1 MALES
6 IDAADETIH
15 KSNDSCGGY
24 GCRNGGSGDV
34 PAEKHSLF
42 DEEVPGG
49 SFYHD
54 ASDIKI
60 SFVNSRLISPLD
72 IPKIPVTTVA
82 NMQTLVDFETLSQS
96 EYVTTSGPAIA
107 LAERQTDVSFD
118 NLSQPK
124 TPTPTKCPIIAT
136 DESWIDTNPENS
148 LQPECSIMHEQL
160 PRHIDLGFRLVETF
174 NGISFPRAPYSKEC
188 DLIRRYFENDLLGI
202 TFHPPFLVLRMDPLP
217 PKPWPLTVAKLP
229 VWITHKSSIELPPF
243 VGYQGTMDEALLL
256 QLGPIAPWRV
266 PCENIFDIII
276 GRLIWVKLGV
286 LSLAFLGNRWLVTLE
301 GEFPPIDTLPAQAG
315 GLLIFYTPCIR
326 TLAAEQLHNTQ
337 PCINTTRERS
347 HFAHEISGMMIDSLR
362 GGHLAVSSIPLFH
375 PNTQEMC
382 ITVSDHAFRPWDI
395 VYRLYRETED
405 TGCYGAQKDRMYV
418 QA

>member
-1 MALES
+1 MTLHPGCPDFRDRIHVILSKFAEQEKLTLEFILFLNCSPIHHFSTQPPLSQFIIPASSLELELNSLLKSALLLYSNTDWDGPESQIEHDLSGEWNSYAPMALES

-24 GCRNGGSGDV
+24 ECRNGGSGDV
-34 PAEKHSLF
+34 PAEKHSLL
-42 DEEVPGG
+42 DEEAPGG
-49 SFYHD
+49 LFYHD

-60 SFVNSRLISPLD
+60 PFVNSRLISPLD

-82 NMQTLVDFETLSQS
+82 NMQTLVDFGTLSQS

-124 TPTPTKCPIIAT
+124 TPTPTKCPIVAT
-136 DESWIDTNPENS
+136 EESWIDTNPENS

-188 DLIRRYFENDLLGI
+188 DLIRRYFENDLLEI

-217 PKPWPLTVAKLP
+217 PKPWPLTVAELP

-276 GRLIWVKLGV
+276 GRLI
-286 LSLAFLGNRWLVTLE
+286 
-301 GEFPPIDTLPAQAG
+301 
-315 GLLIFYTPCIR
+315 
-326 TLAAEQLHNTQ
+326 
-337 PCINTTRERS
+337 
-347 HFAHEISGMMIDSLR
+347 
-362 GGHLAVSSIPLFH
+362 
-375 PNTQEMC
+375 
-382 ITVSDHAFRPWDI
+382 
-395 VYRLYRETED
+395 
-405 TGCYGAQKDRMYV
+405 
-418 QA
+418 